1 MNGGQVTQEGVV
13 ALTAIGVDRPGI
25 VAGITKVLF
34 DLGCN
39 LEDTSSTILRGHF
52 CMMLIVATPPVV
64 DAAVLEER
72 LAPVGRD
79 LAVVITA
86 RPVEPADPVVS
97 VPTHLVSVYGSDH
110 PGIVFRV
117 CDWLARAGAN
127 VVDLTSRVI
136 GSKERPVYVLILEV
150 SAPTGLDI
158 ESGLG
163 ELKDELG
170 VDISVRPV
178 PADIL

>member
-1 MNGGQVTQEGVV
+1 MAQEGVV

-34 DLGCN
+34 DLECN

-52 CMMLIVATPPVV
+52 CMMLMVATPPGI
-64 DAAVLEER
+64 DAGVLEER

-79 LAVVITA
+79 LALVITA
-86 RPVEPADPVVS
+86 RPVEAADPVVGAA
-97 VPTHLVSVYGSDH
+97 THLVSVYGSDH

-127 VVDLTSRVI
+127 VIDLTSRVI
-136 GSKERPVYVLILEV
+136 GSKERPVYALILEV
-150 SAPTGLDI
+150 SAPVDVEI

-170 VDISVRPV
+170 VDITVRSV